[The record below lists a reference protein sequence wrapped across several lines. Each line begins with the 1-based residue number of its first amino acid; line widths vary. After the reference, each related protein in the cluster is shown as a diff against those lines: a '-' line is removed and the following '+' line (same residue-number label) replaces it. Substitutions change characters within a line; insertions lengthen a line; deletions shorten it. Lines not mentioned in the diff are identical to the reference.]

1 MSSGARIKRVLAPV
15 VVLLLACV
23 LLSCGDDDDE
33 PATSGATTT
42 SAATTTPSATDPE
55 PAVTSTTSE
64 PPAADHEADVET
76 INVASGKPDGGV
88 QTITVKSGAR
98 AHIQVASQDTSDEV
112 HIHGYDLKRQLKA
125 RDSVRFEFV
134 ADAEGIFEIEL
145 EGSHTQIGK
154 LVVEP

>member
-1 MSSGARIKRVLAPV
+1 MSSAARIKTVVATMVFLALAFV
-15 VVLLLACV
+15 VV
-23 LLSCGDDDDE
+23 SCGDDDE
-33 PATSGATTT
+33 SATAGATTT
-42 SAATTTPSATDPE
+42 TPATTTPTPSDPT
-55 PAVTSTTSE
+55 PAVTRTTSE
-64 PPAADHEADVET
+64 PRAADHEPAVET

-112 HIHGYDLKRQLKA
+112 HIHGYDLRRQLKA
-125 RDSVRFEFV
+125 RDSVRFEFD